1 MKKRRSNPMRTVRIL
16 VATVI
21 TVCLILTFVDPTGW
35 AARHLSWSAAIQML
49 PAILSVGKYGGLGA
63 IVILALL
70 IVLTLVF
77 GRVYCSAI
85 CPLGALQDVFRRL
98 KIGKK
103 VQYRYRPENKA
114 LRWSILAVFLVL
126 LLIPAMGWAARLMDP
141 YSAFGRIVTAASR
154 HAMDAAFWV
163 GVVWFVGLGIWAQ
176 LRGREYCNTL
186 CPVGTLLSL
195 VSRFAWLR
203 PMVEK
208 SRCTQCGACEH
219 SCKAEAITP
228 AKRGEAYPTVDMAKC
243 VGCYDCLSTC
253 PQQAIQ
259 VTHSI
264 SPKTENPKPA
274 TDQSRRQFL
283 GILGGLAVA
292 GTVKVQAQ
300 KMDGGLA
307 HIEKKKV
314 PARALP
320 VRPAGS
326 ISLRHFEQHCTA
338 CQLCVSACP
347 NKVLRPSQD
356 LSRWMQPEL
365 QFDEGYCM
373 VTCNRCAEVCPTNA
387 ITAIGK
393 EEKSSIQTGHAVWVK
408 ENCVVGTDGV
418 ACGSCAE
425 HCPTGA
431 IQMVNGEKAGINGLI
446 PAVDEGRCIGCGKCE
461 YLCPARPF
469 SAIYVEGH
477 EAQRRI

>member
-186 CPVGTLLSL
+186 
-195 VSRFAWLR
+195 
-203 PMVEK
+203 
-208 SRCTQCGACEH
+208 
-219 SCKAEAITP
+219 
-228 AKRGEAYPTVDMAKC
+228 
-243 VGCYDCLSTC
+243 
-253 PQQAIQ
+253 
-259 VTHSI
+259 
-264 SPKTENPKPA
+264 
-274 TDQSRRQFL
+274 
-283 GILGGLAVA
+283 
-292 GTVKVQAQ
+292 
-300 KMDGGLA
+300 
-307 HIEKKKV
+307 
-314 PARALP
+314 
-320 VRPAGS
+320 
-326 ISLRHFEQHCTA
+326 
-338 CQLCVSACP
+338 
-347 NKVLRPSQD
+347 
-356 LSRWMQPEL
+356 
-365 QFDEGYCM
+365 
-373 VTCNRCAEVCPTNA
+373 
-387 ITAIGK
+387 
-393 EEKSSIQTGHAVWVK
+393 
-408 ENCVVGTDGV
+408 
-418 ACGSCAE
+418 
-425 HCPTGA
+425 
-431 IQMVNGEKAGINGLI
+431 
-446 PAVDEGRCIGCGKCE
+446 
-461 YLCPARPF
+461 
-469 SAIYVEGH
+469 
-477 EAQRRI
+477 